1 MDKFTIYVIV
11 KVVKLFVCALG
22 IPGNILSA
30 IVWLR
35 RRKNSSAIYLAALA
49 INDLILLLIQLSNQI
64 IPNYHEL
71 PVYWHSTWYILR
83 VVSTLEPLLIFG
95 FSVERLFAILRPL
108 KVSFPILY

>member
-1 MDKFTIYVIV
+1 MSEFNSDLICTVINWLGIV
-11 KVVKLFVCALG
+11 LG

-49 INDLILLLIQLSNQI
+49 INDLVILMISLTDYV
-64 IPNYHEL
+64 IPYYSGHA
-71 PVYWHSTWYILR
+71 YAFWYLGYLAESAYI
-83 VVSTLEPLLIFG
+83 LEPLLVLG

-108 KVSFPILY
+108 KVSFP